1 MFAGRLLRF
10 VRLRET
16 AAECAEGGA
25 GEPMVPAYE
34 GGRLPLTT
42 NLADRVR
49 GLLQTPRRWG
59 LFPEPV
65 QEWLRL
71 QRGARACPAATT
83 CWSRPSRAAT
93 AGIWSPIA
101 SRAATRTRRWACC

>member
-1 MFAGRLLRF
+1 
-10 VRLRET
+10 
-16 AAECAEGGA
+16 
-25 GEPMVPAYE
+25 MVPAYE

-49 GLLQTPRRWG
+49 VLLQDPARWG

-71 QRGARACPAATT
+71 QRVF
-83 CWSRPSRAAT
+83 SRMPGRNDLLVET
-93 AGIWSPIA
+93 FPRGRQAGTWWRIA